1 MEGNPRD
8 AVPRGETGFPHPVKR
23 GGSMASTESRHDLKG
38 DEQHLKPDG
47 YLHLYVHI
55 KRILLVFFCVSWE
68 GAGLKLK
75 QNLSGKSSYL

>member
-55 KRILLVFFCVSWE
+55 KIWHMNKFYLQNHPLLYISIVATVS
-68 GAGLKLK
+68 
-75 QNLSGKSSYL
+75 